1 MLSKIHYFGDKL
13 NLVKNSI
20 SLCYGHFTSIHPG
33 HIRYLEY
40 AKSNGLP
47 LWVAVK
53 GSEESAGRGEESKY
67 SIVDRCENVA
77 ALQLV
82 DGVFAMDNKSLSEVI
97 TFLQPK
103 FLILGKEFE
112 DNQEFEVSEAI
123 QIARLFGCEV
133 RFHSGITH
141 YESAQLLYGN
151 FNDLNSKKLRAFDD
165 ACRKN
170 NIHKKNLIR
179 EVESF
184 SGVNILVLGD
194 VIVDRYIACDALGM
208 SAEAPVIVVGELES
222 RDFMGGAA
230 IVAAHVASLGAKCH
244 LISVVGDDNCAQFL
258 KTSLVEMNIQYNL
271 VCDSTRPT
279 TLKTRYMVGA
289 QKVFRV
295 SKLKEHNLS
304 KDIENQIIEKINNI
318 AGTVDGILIS
328 DFVYGVISKPI
339 LEAIEIASSRY
350 NIPVFG
356 DLQCSSQIGDVS
368 KFKNFRLIFP
378 TEREARISL
387 GSKDSGIEWVAN
399 QLMDKT
405 NSTGIIMK
413 LGPDG
418 FIVYD
423 AGQFGDKKR
432 QHFPALVSNPLDV
445 SGAGD
450 SLFAAVSV
458 AVSSGAD
465 FISAS
470 AIGCCTAA
478 LAVQTVGNNPISK
491 EALKNYINQM
501 VRE

>member
-1 MLSKIHYFGDKL
+1 MSSKIIYFQDDFAPA
-13 NLVKNSI
+13 KNQI
-20 SLCYGHFTSIHPG
+20 ALCYGHFTSIHPG

-40 AKSNGLP
+40 AKSTGLP

-53 GSEESAGRGEESKY
+53 GNGEFVDRVEKNRY
-67 SIVDRCENVA
+67 SILDRCEGVA
-77 ALQLV
+77 ALHLV
-82 DGVFAMDNKSLSEVI
+82 DGVLAMEDKTLSEAVA
-97 TFLQPK
+97 FLQPK

-112 DNQEFEVSEAI
+112 DERGIEVRDAVGM
-123 QIARLFGCEV
+123 AKLLGCEV
-133 RFHSGITH
+133 RYHSGTTH

-151 FNDLNSKKLRAFDD
+151 SNDLNLEKLRAFGV
-165 ACRKN
+165 ACQKN
-170 NIHKKNLIR
+170 NINTNDLIR
-179 EVESF
+179 KVESF
-184 SGVNILVLGD
+184 SKVNVMVLGD

-230 IVAAHVASLGAKCH
+230 IVAAHVASLGAQCH
-244 LISVVGDDNCAQFL
+244 LISVVGDDLCAEFL
-258 KTSLVEMNIQYNL
+258 ETNLVKMNIKYDL
-271 VCDSTRPT
+271 VRDSTRPT
-279 TLKTRYMVGA
+279 TLKTRYMVGT

-295 SKLKEHNLS
+295 SKLKDHNLP
-304 KDIENQIIEKINNI
+304 KDIENRIIEKIKNI
-318 AGTVDGILIS
+318 AGSVNGILIS
-328 DFVYGVISKPI
+328 DFVYGVISKSI
-339 LEAIEIASSRY
+339 LEVIESVSSHY

-368 KFKNFRLIFP
+368 KFKNFKLIFP

-399 QLMDKT
+399 QLIDKT
-405 NSTGIIMK
+405 NSNGIIMK

-418 FIVYD
+418 FIVYESRNTI
-423 AGQFGDKKR
+423 DKKR

-465 FISAS
+465 TISAA

-491 EALKNYINQM
+491 KALKDYINKM
-501 VRE
+501 A

>member
-1 MLSKIHYFGDKL
+1 MSSKIIHFGDKL
-13 NLVKNSI
+13 NLTKNSI
-20 SLCYGHFTSIHPG
+20 ALCYGHFTSIHPG

-53 GSEESAGRGEESKY
+53 GGVDFGSGVEKNRY
-67 SIVDRCENVA
+67 PILDRCESVA

-82 DGVFAMDNKSLSEVI
+82 DGVLALEDKSLSEAI
-97 TFLQPK
+97 AFLQPK

-112 DNQEFEVSEAI
+112 DDRKFEVSNAVD
-123 QIARLFGCEV
+123 IAKQLDCEV
-133 RFHSGITH
+133 RYHSGTTH
-141 YESAQLLYGN
+141 YESAQLLHGN
-151 FNDLNSKKLRAFDD
+151 SNDLNLKKLRTFD
-165 ACRKN
+165 AVCKKN
-170 NIHKKNLIR
+170 NIVKNDLIR

-184 SGVNILVLGD
+184 SKVRVMVLGD

-230 IVAAHVASLGAKCH
+230 IVAAHVASLGAECH
-244 LISVVGDDNCAQFL
+244 LISVVGNDPCAEFL
-258 KTSLVEMNIQYNL
+258 EANLAKMNIQRDL

-295 SKLKEHNLS
+295 SKLKDHNLP
-304 KDIENQIIEKINNI
+304 KDIENKVIEKIINI
-318 AGTVDGILIS
+318 AGSVNGILIS
-328 DFVYGVISKPI
+328 DFVYGVISKSI
-339 LEAIEIASSRY
+339 LEVIEAVSTRY

-368 KFKNFRLIFP
+368 KFKNFKLIFP
-378 TEREARISL
+378 TEREARISI

-399 QLMDKT
+399 HLMDKT
-405 NSTGIIMK
+405 NSRGIIMK
-413 LGPDG
+413 LGPEG
-418 FIVYD
+418 FIVYES
-423 AGQFGDKKR
+423 GNSIDKKR

-465 FISAS
+465 IISAA

-478 LAVQTVGNNPISK
+478 LAVQTVGNIPISK
-491 EALKNYINQM
+491 EVLKNYINKM
-501 VRE
+501 V